1 MKFYNINQLLIF
13 IFVYF
18 IDQQKPKTKDYRTIH
33 SHTIL

>member
-18 IDQQKPKTKDYRTIH
+18 IDQQKPMTNDQRPKTKDQ
-33 SHTIL
+33 